1 MQDERQDEAV
11 LTALV
16 QHNARPSEFSGLFR
30 LGRIGSSMISGRRR
44 AVLGES
50 RRDNGLGLLMGR
62 RNIAL
67 ILLCLG
73 FSGAAR
79 PQDQSMTL
87 LRQAA
92 HCLATTGPD
101 AKRLLK
107 GKPKVLSLGYYLDS
121 SSYPGEEAL
130 YLVNYE
136 GSNFSKGL
144 AFIFFVGEKDHRRI
158 FRLENNASF
167 VRKKKGI
174 EFIETPL
181 GGIWTQEHL
190 EAAIEHIE
198 QEPKME
204 LLVKDLREK
213 FPDVRCESY
222 SDAR

>member
-1 MQDERQDEAV
+1 
-11 LTALV
+11 
-16 QHNARPSEFSGLFR
+16 
-30 LGRIGSSMISGRRR
+30 MISGQRRP
-44 AVLGES
+44 S
-50 RRDNGLGLLMGR
+50 FRRKCPGTNPDNEFGQQIGASMMK
-62 RNIAL
+62 RNLAL

-73 FSGAAR
+73 FSSAAR
-79 PQDQSMTL
+79 PQYQSDQSQTL

-92 HCLATTGPD
+92 HCLATSGPD
-101 AKRLLK
+101 SKKLLK
-107 GKPKVLSLGYYLDS
+107 GKSKVLSFGYYLDPT
-121 SSYPGEEAL
+121 SYPGEEAL
-130 YLVNYE
+130 YLVSYE
-136 GSNFSKGL
+136 GSKGL
-144 AFIFFVGEKDHRRI
+144 AFIFFVGEKDRHRV

-174 EFIETPL
+174 EFIEPPL

-204 LLVKDLREK
+204 LSIKDLREK